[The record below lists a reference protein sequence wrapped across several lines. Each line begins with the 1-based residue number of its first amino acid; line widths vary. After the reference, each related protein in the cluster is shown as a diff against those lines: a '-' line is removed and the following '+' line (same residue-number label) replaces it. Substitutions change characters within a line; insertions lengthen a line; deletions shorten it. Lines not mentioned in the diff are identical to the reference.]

1 MNAQWKEI
9 KNNDELIQ
17 EKIENYLTKQKVDLV
32 KNTLM
37 LWKKQSNVNVSSDS
51 NLIILDEGASSTSAA
66 TPSTSSSTT
75 NNEIFEKK
83 FDILGGRV
91 FKSHAFFIFYNRS
104 TNGHSSDQGGVKG

>member
-1 MNAQWKEI
+1 MNAQWKQI

-17 EKIENYLTKQKVDLV
+17 EKIETYLTKQKVDLA
-32 KNTLM
+32 KNTLL

-51 NLIILDEGASSTSAA
+51 NLIILDEGTSSTSAA

-83 FDILGGRV
+83 QSRDFRTAPNAYTGMEHFENVRG
-91 FKSHAFFIFYNRS
+91 
-104 TNGHSSDQGGVKG
+104 

>member
-1 MNAQWKEI
+1 
-9 KNNDELIQ
+9 LIQ
-17 EKIENYLTKQKVDLV
+17 EKIENYLTKQKVDLA
-32 KNTLM
+32 KNTLL

-83 FDILGGRV
+83 VDILGYFREICQLQKNDLNALHCALEV
-91 FKSHAFFIFYNRS
+91 
-104 TNGHSSDQGGVKG
+104 VE